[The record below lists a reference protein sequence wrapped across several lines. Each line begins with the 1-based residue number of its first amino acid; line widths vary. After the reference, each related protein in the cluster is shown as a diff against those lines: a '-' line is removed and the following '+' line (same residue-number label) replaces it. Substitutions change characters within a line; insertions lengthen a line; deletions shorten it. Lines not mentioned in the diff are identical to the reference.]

1 MSSNNNLKALKSTGI
16 KIGLTNNKDKNMKK
30 IALTLTLLFS
40 VVTTAQAGFW
50 DDVKA
55 DAAKAWEGTK
65 ATAGGIAD
73 DAKEAYKEGENTSL
87 DKIKEDTEKQG
98 YLPVKPKTD
107 EAGIPQ
113 Q

>member
-1 MSSNNNLKALKSTGI
+1 
-16 KIGLTNNKDKNMKK
+16 MKK